1 MASGTVAAAA
11 DAAAATA
18 AADAAEAEGAAEA
31 DAAADA
37 PAPTLGFDGPSH
49 EALNAAIAMPMSTT
63 VQLDLPWFC
72 IVHAYYRPRDRR
84 MTVSSARYAH
94 DPGPVSSLPTES
106 LLVFSDV
113 HLGSDI
119 QDDGVNKA
127 RRSESVDRDL
137 VHLLAHYRAQKP
149 PADRWRIVI
158 AGDFIDF
165 IGMTVVPEAGAME
178 RELTDEERRHGV
190 GNTADHARLKLARV
204 ARRHADVF
212 AELAAFVADG
222 HALSL
227 VHGNHD
233 IEFHWDAVKDDFRAF
248 LLAHAPGVA
257 SEDDQRAAFLERIEF
272 NPWFFYRDGVAY
284 IEHGHQYDP
293 FCATEHIMAPL
304 SPLDPRRVARG
315 FCDTLLRFVVRPT
328 RGMKEHGHENVGLG
342 YYLSFG
348 AQLGLQGM
356 LRLGVDFAKAVAEM
370 FRLRRAHLSD
380 AAKTLRA
387 EHEVLV
393 ARLAGATRL
402 GLERLRALLSLQTPP
417 ITRTVAGIMRGV
429 LLDRLA
435 VALVAM
441 VTLGI
446 LAVLGVFHGGI
457 NGGTT
462 WAAGG
467 VVLAW
472 ILLHVHFSRQRTV
485 DPAEQMVER
494 AAHLAKLF
502 PAAFVV
508 MGHTHVPAALPAGAA
523 TYINVGSWA
532 EEAPET
538 DEPSAPVYRAART
551 HLVIH
556 VRNDHAEA
564 LFCTWENDGPQPCVL
579 PGPTRPG

>member
-1 MASGTVAAAA
+1 
-11 DAAAATA
+11 
-18 AADAAEAEGAAEA
+18 
-31 DAAADA
+31 
-37 PAPTLGFDGPSH
+37 
-49 EALNAAIAMPMSTT
+49 
-63 VQLDLPWFC
+63 
-72 IVHAYYRPRDRR
+72 
-84 MTVSSARYAH
+84 MTVTCARTDH
-94 DPGPVSSLPTES
+94 DPTVVSLPRFPLPRES

-127 RRSESVDRDL
+127 RRSVSVDRDL

-165 IGMTVVPEAGAME
+165 IGMTVVPEAGALE
-178 RELTDEERRHGV
+178 NDLTDEERSHGV
-190 GNTADHARLKLARV
+190 GNSADHARLKLARV
-204 ARRHADVF
+204 AARHADVF

-248 LLAHAPGVA
+248 LLGHAKAAVA
-257 SEDDQRAAFLERIEF
+257 GEVERAAFLERIEF

-342 YYLSFG
+342 YYLAFG
-348 AQLGLQGM
+348 AQLGFQGM
-356 LRLGVDFAKAVAEM
+356 LKLGVAFIKAVAEM
-370 FRLRRAHLSD
+370 FRLRRGHLSE

-387 EHEVLV
+387 EHEVVV
-393 ARLAGATRL
+393 ARLAGVTRL
-402 GLERLRALLSLQTPP
+402 GIDRLRALLSLQAPP
-417 ITRTVAGIMRGV
+417 ITKTVAGIMRGV

-435 VALVAM
+435 VAFVAM
-441 VTLGI
+441 TTLGV
-446 LAVLGVFHGGI
+446 LAVLGVFHGGLA
-457 NGGTT
+457 GGPT
-462 WAAGG
+462 WAAG
-467 VVLAW
+467 VVVVAW
-472 ILLHVHFSRQRTV
+472 VLLHVYFSRQRTI

-508 MGHTHVPAALPAGAA
+508 MGHTHIPAAVPAGDA

-538 DEPSAPVYRAART
+538 EKSAPVYRAART

-556 VRNDHAEA
+556 VRNEQAEA
-564 LFCTWENDGPQPCVL
+564 HFCTWENDAPQPRVL
-579 PGPTRPG
+579 PRPSREG

>member
-1 MASGTVAAAA
+1 
-11 DAAAATA
+11 
-18 AADAAEAEGAAEA
+18 
-31 DAAADA
+31 
-37 PAPTLGFDGPSH
+37 
-49 EALNAAIAMPMSTT
+49 
-63 VQLDLPWFC
+63 
-72 IVHAYYRPRDRR
+72 
-84 MTVSSARYAH
+84 MTVTCARTDH
-94 DPGPVSSLPTES
+94 DPVVVSLLPRSSLPRES

-127 RRSESVDRDL
+127 RRSVSVDRDL

-165 IGMTVVPEAGAME
+165 IGMTVVPEAGPLE
-178 RELTDEERRHGV
+178 NDLTDEERSHGV
-190 GNTADHARLKLARV
+190 GNSADHARLKLARV
-204 ARRHADVF
+204 AARHADVF

-248 LLAHAPGVA
+248 LLGHAKDAVS
-257 SEDDQRAAFLERIEF
+257 SEIERAAFLERIEF

-348 AQLGLQGM
+348 AQLGFQGM
-356 LRLGVDFAKAVAEM
+356 LKLGVAFTRAVAEM
-370 FRLRRAHLSD
+370 FRLRRGHLSE

-393 ARLAGATRL
+393 TRLAGVTRL
-402 GLERLRALLSLQTPP
+402 GIERLRALLSLQTPP
-417 ITRTVAGIMRGV
+417 ITKTVAGIMRGV

-435 VALVAM
+435 VAIVAM
-441 VTLGI
+441 LTLGI
-446 LAVLGVFHGGI
+446 LAVLGVFHGGLA
-457 NGGTT
+457 GGPT
-462 WAAGG
+462 WAAGV

-472 ILLHVHFSRQRTV
+472 ILLHVYFSRQRTI

-508 MGHTHVPAALPAGAA
+508 MGHTHVPAAVTAGDA

-532 EEAPET
+532 EEAPEVEEAST
-538 DEPSAPVYRAART
+538 PVYRAART

-556 VRNDHAEA
+556 VRNEQAEA
-564 LFCTWENDGPQPCVL
+564 HFCTWENDAPQPRVL
-579 PGPTRPG
+579 PSPSREG

>member
-1 MASGTVAAAA
+1 
-11 DAAAATA
+11 
-18 AADAAEAEGAAEA
+18 
-31 DAAADA
+31 
-37 PAPTLGFDGPSH
+37 
-49 EALNAAIAMPMSTT
+49 
-63 VQLDLPWFC
+63 
-72 IVHAYYRPRDRR
+72 
-84 MTVSSARYAH
+84 MTRERTDH
-94 DPGPVSSLPTES
+94 DPGVVSPLPRTPALQES

-119 QDDGVNKA
+119 QDDGKGAPRDKA
-127 RRSESVDRDL
+127 RRSVSVDRDL

-165 IGMTVVPEAGAME
+165 IGMTVVPEAGALE
-178 RELTDEERRHGV
+178 NELTDEERSHGV
-190 GNTADHARLKLARV
+190 GNSAAHARLKLARV
-204 ARRHADVF
+204 AARHADVF

-248 LLAHAPGVA
+248 LLAHAHA
-257 SEDDQRAAFLERIEF
+257 RAKDAISSERERAAFLERIEF

-342 YYLSFG
+342 YYLAFG
-348 AQLGLQGM
+348 AQLGFQGM
-356 LRLGVDFAKAVAEM
+356 VKLGVAFTKAVAEM
-370 FRLRRAHLSD
+370 FRLRRGHLSE

-402 GLERLRALLSLQTPP
+402 GVERLRALLSLQTPP
-417 ITRTVAGIMRGV
+417 ITKTVGGIMRGV

-435 VALVAM
+435 VAIVAM
-441 VTLGI
+441 TTLGI
-446 LAVLGVFHGGI
+446 LAVLGVFHGGLT
-457 NGGTT
+457 GAPT

-472 ILLHVHFSRQRTV
+472 ILLHVYFSRQRTI

-508 MGHTHVPAALPAGAA
+508 MGHTHVPAAVPAGDA

-532 EEAPET
+532 EEAPEV
-538 DEPSAPVYRAART
+538 EESSAPVYRAART

-556 VRNDHAEA
+556 VRNEQAEA
-564 LFCTWENDGPQPCVL
+564 HFCTWENDGPQPRVL
-579 PGPTRPG
+579 PGPSREG

>member
-1 MASGTVAAAA
+1 MTVARSRC
-11 DAAAATA
+11 DH
-18 AADAAEAEGAAEA
+18 D
-31 DAAADA
+31 
-37 PAPTLGFDGPSH
+37 PK
-49 EALNAAIAMPMSTT
+49 
-63 VQLDLPWFC
+63 V
-72 IVHAYYRPRDRR
+72 
-84 MTVSSARYAH
+84 VSSSPR
-94 DPGPVSSLPTES
+94 ES

-119 QDDGVNKA
+119 QDETVNQG
-127 RRSESVDRDL
+127 RRSVAVDRDL
-137 VHLLAHYRAQKP
+137 IRLLAHYRSQKP

-165 IGMTVVPEAGAME
+165 IGMTVLPEAGGHDD
-178 RELTDEERRHGV
+178 LTDEEKHHGV
-190 GNTADHARLKLARV
+190 GNSSDHARLKLARV
-204 ARRHADVF
+204 AARHADVF
-212 AELAAFVADG
+212 AALAAFVADG
-222 HALSL
+222 HALSI

-233 IEFHWDAVKDDFRAF
+233 IEFHWDDVKSDFRAF
-248 LLAHAPGVA
+248 LLAHALPS
-257 SEDDQRAAFLERIEF
+257 SEEDRDAFLGRIEF

-315 FCDTLLRFVVRPT
+315 FCDTLLRFVVRTT
-328 RGMKEHGHENVGLG
+328 RGMTEHGHENGGLG
-342 YYLSFG
+342 YYLRFG
-348 AQLGLQGM
+348 VQLGFQGM
-356 LRLGVDFAKAVAEM
+356 VKLGIAFTKAVAEM

-380 AAKTLRA
+380 AAKALRA
-387 EHEVLV
+387 EHDVLV

-402 GLERLRALLSLQTPP
+402 GVERLRALLSLQTPP

-441 VTLGI
+441 VTLGV
-446 LAVLGVFHGGI
+446 LALLGVFHSSHGLAIGA
-457 NGGTT
+457 TAS
-462 WAAGG
+462 AA
-467 VVLAW
+467 VVVVAW
-472 ILLHVHFSRQRTV
+472 ISLHVYFSRQRTI

-508 MGHTHVPAALPAGAA
+508 MGHTHVPVAVPAGDA

-532 EEAPET
+532 EEEET
-538 DEPSAPVYRAART
+538 PAYRAART

-556 VRNDHAEA
+556 VRNERPEA
-564 LFCTWENDGPQPCVL
+564 QFCTWEDDGPQLRVL
-579 PGPTRPG
+579 PEPPRGA